1 VEGTNNFFEAQ
12 TNLTIGAGVA
22 NSIELASGGALTF
35 NLNSVLLS
43 GAISGAGSLS
53 NTSTGTMT
61 LSGVNSHTG
70 GTTVAAGVLTVSGS
84 GTFGASTGSLT
95 ASGGTLDLAGGSW
108 TAGTVNITGGIIQPT
123 GAFG

>member
-1 VEGTNNFFEAQ
+1 MVGAGRWLNLSNTANDFTGGIVFRSGGQNNTLRVNAASVLSTGGIRVEGTNNFFEAQ

-53 NTSTGTMT
+53 KRAP
-61 LSGVNSHTG
+61 V
-70 GTTVAAGVLTVSGS
+70 
-84 GTFGASTGSLT
+84 
-95 ASGGTLDLAGGSW
+95 
-108 TAGTVNITGGIIQPT
+108 P
-123 GAFG
+123 